1 MLNEQNYLLIFL
13 LVLEIFFIYVPIQ
26 QLKKQDK
33 SLKIKKETIDS
44 LVGKFSKQEFS
55 LTATGINKKAAKNFG
70 GL

>member
-33 SLKIKKETIDS
+33 NLKMKKETIDS
-44 LVGKFSKQEFS
+44 LVGKFSKWELS
-55 LTATGINKKAAKNFG
+55 LTATGINKNAAKIFG